1 VTAANRVYGR
11 IKAGKGTLFG
21 DAAEHFV
28 LAELLRREIVAALA
42 PRNMPSYD
50 ILAVNGTNS
59 AKVRVKSKTA
69 ADTFVWNAKKD
80 GKIFTDVTANDFSV
94 LVDMGVSTSAPL
106 YYVVPTADLEARLQD
121 RYQEWLKTPG
131 KGDRSHKPNRMRRL
145 DDPGW
150 QQWLANY
157 KGPNGWPR
165 LLKALGIEE
174 SA

>member
-1 VTAANRVYGR
+1 MVEPVYGR
-11 IKAGKGTLFG
+11 IKAGKGTLLG

-50 ILAVNGTNS
+50 ILAINGTNS

-80 GKIFTDVTANDFSV
+80 GTIFTDVTPNDFSV
-94 LVDMGVSTSAPL
+94 LVDMGASTDAHV
-106 YYVVPTADLEARLQD
+106 YYVVPTSDLESRLD
-121 RYQEWLKTPG
+121 LSYQEWLKTPG
-131 KGDRSHKPNRMRRL
+131 KRGQPHKPNKMRRL

-150 QQWLANY
+150 REWLAAY
-157 KGPNGWPR
+157 KGSNGWSR
-165 LLKALGIEE
+165 LLTALGIEE
-174 SA
+174 LR